1 MPAHPK
7 RWDAIFYLFQQ
18 TFIHSSLDGPL
29 ERKKLMERGVSM
41 TVLIPFLC
49 LNSWLWSC
57 VESRKTLSGEISIH
71 GWNDIRRGN
80 RMEVGFVHC
89 EEKQQAS
96 LQSLLGVLGSVV
108 WDWECVFAWQ
118 RFPEQIPGR
127 VVRADSTRPLQL
139 VTSATKTIAK

>member
-41 TVLIPFLC
+41 TVLILFLC
-49 LNSWLWSC
+49 LTRGFGLASNTSLKA
-57 VESRKTLSGEISIH
+57 ESLFQVKFPSFRAFGRH

-80 RMEVGFVHC
+80 RMEVGFVNC

-96 LQSLLGVLGSVV
+96 LPQGSGFYCLGLGVCICLARI
-108 WDWECVFAWQ
+108 CLA
-118 RFPEQIPGR
+118 
-127 VVRADSTRPLQL
+127 
-139 VTSATKTIAK
+139 